1 MAVKPNGMKR
11 TKHLNARG
19 AERQFHL
26 LAVFFENILIRVDT
40 VNIWLSFGIGGMT
53 MTLTEMFTICD
64 SCAYSPC
71 LCGNDP
77 ENCVAY
83 VMRTSHTNTLIG
95 KYTTVHDGRTDNG

>member
-1 MAVKPNGMKR
+1 MLRLPWAGMDSGSATQKSR
-11 TKHLNARG
+11 RG
-19 AERQFHL
+19 GL
-26 LAVFFENILIRVDT
+26 
-40 VNIWLSFGIGGMT
+40 T